1 MEQEKLAENLVKA
14 IQSQSQQRLNNLQA
28 DYESQRSEMI
38 ERFTKEALEEANVY
52 SELALSEL
60 RNSLVQNE
68 SQSKWKVKKDLF
80 IRRAELVGGLFEKV
94 KHDLIDF
101 TKTPDYKIFVKSSLE
116 RILSE
121 NTALGATILVKAM
134 DQKLFE
140 ELAEKRVQVQ
150 VSDRIHIGGFILKDK
165 AGLMEIDESLD
176 YTLKVQREWF
186 TTHSQLDF

>member
-28 DYESQRSEMI
+28 DYESQRAEMI

-80 IRRAELVGGLFEKV
+80 IRRAELVDGLFSNV
-94 KHDLIDF
+94 KADLIEF
-101 TKTPDYKIFVKSSLE
+101 SKTKAYEAFVKEVLDKV
-116 RILSE
+116 LGE
-121 NTALGATILVKAM
+121 NKLDGFTLLVKAS
-134 DQKLFE
+134 DEASFK
-140 ELAEKRVQVQ
+140 AITGKNTVIT
-150 VSDRIHIGGFILKDK
+150 VSDRIHLGGFILKDK
-165 AGLMEIDESLD
+165 AGLLEIDESLD
-176 YTLKVQREWF
+176 YRLKVQKEWF

>member
-14 IQSQSQQRLNNLQA
+14 IQTQSQERLMNLQV
-28 DYESQRSEMI
+28 DYESQRQETI
-38 ERFTKEALEEANVY
+38 EKFREEAQEEANVF
-52 SELALSEL
+52 SEMALSEL
-60 RNSLVQNE
+60 RNSLIQNE

-80 IRRAELVGGLFEKV
+80 IRRAELVDGLFIKV
-94 KHDLIDF
+94 KQDLIDF
-101 TKTPDYKIFVKSSLE
+101 TKTSEYKDFIKVSLE
-116 RILSE
+116 LILSE
-121 NTALGATILVKAM
+121 NTASGATILVKAT

-140 ELAEKRVQVQ
+140 TLSDQRVTVL

>member
-28 DYESQRSEMI
+28 DYESQRAEMI

-80 IRRAELVGGLFEKV
+80 IRRAELVDGLFSNV
-94 KHDLIDF
+94 KADLIEF
-101 TKTPDYKIFVKSSLE
+101 SKTKAYEAFVKENLDKV
-116 RILSE
+116 LNE
-121 NTALGATILVKAM
+121 NTLEGYTLLVKAA
-134 DQKLFE
+134 DEAFFK
-140 ELAEKRVQVQ
+140 AITAKNTIVT
-150 VSDRIHIGGFILKDK
+150 VSDRIRLGGFILKDK
-165 AGLMEIDESLD
+165 AGLLEIDESLD
-176 YTLKVQREWF
+176 YRLKVQKEWF

>member
-14 IQSQSQQRLNNLQA
+14 IQTQSQERLINLQV
-28 DYESQRSEMI
+28 DYESQRQEMI
-38 ERFTKEALEEANVY
+38 ERFRKEAQEEANVF

-60 RNSLVQNE
+60 RNSLIQNE

-80 IRRAELVGGLFEKV
+80 IRRAELVDELFEKV

-101 TKTPDYKIFVKSSLE
+101 TKTSDYKAFVKSSLE

-121 NTALGATILVKAM
+121 NTALGATILVKAS
-134 DQKLFE
+134 DLKLFE
-140 ELAEKRVQVQ
+140 ELAEKRVQVE

-165 AGLMEIDESLD
+165 AGLIEIDESLD
-176 YTLKVQREWF
+176 YALKVQREWF

>member
-14 IQSQSQQRLNNLQA
+14 IQSQSQERLNNLQA

-38 ERFTKEALEEANVY
+38 ERFRQEALEESNVY

-80 IRRAELVGGLFEKV
+80 IRRAELVDGLFNRV
-94 KHDLIDF
+94 KQDLTDF
-101 TKTPDYKIFVKSSLE
+101 TKTKEYASFVKEALDKVLKENPLE
-116 RILSE
+116 GFTLLVR
-121 NTALGATILVKAM
+121 AT
-134 DQKLFE
+134 DERLFKE
-140 ELAEKRVQVQ
+140 ITGKEATVVI
-150 VSDRIHIGGFILKDK
+150 SDRLHIGGFILKDK
-165 AGLMEIDESLD
+165 AGLLEIDESLD
-176 YTLKVQREWF
+176 YTLRIQKEWF

>member
-28 DYESQRSEMI
+28 DYESQRQETI
-38 ERFTKEALEEANVY
+38 DRFRQEAQEEASVY

-80 IRRAELVGGLFEKV
+80 IRRAELVDGLFDSV
-94 KHDLIDF
+94 KADLIAF
-101 TKTPDYKIFVKSSLE
+101 TQAKAYETFVKE
-116 RILSE
+116 NLSKVLLDKDLVSY
-121 NTALGATILVKAM
+121 TVLVKAN
-134 DQKLFE
+134 DEALLKSLVGQNGT
-140 ELAEKRVQVQ
+140 VT
-150 VSDRIHIGGFILKDK
+150 VSDRIHIGGFILKDQ
-165 AGLMEIDESLD
+165 AGLLEIDETLD
-176 YTLKVQREWF
+176 YRLKVQKEWF

>member
-14 IQSQSQQRLNNLQA
+14 IQSRSQERLNNLQA
-28 DYESQRSEMI
+28 DYESQRQEMI
-38 ERFTKEALEEANVY
+38 ERFRKEALEEASVY

-80 IRRAELVGGLFEKV
+80 IRRAELVDGLFSSV
-94 KHDLIDF
+94 RQDLIDF
-101 TKTPDYKIFVKSSLE
+101 AKTKAYEAFVKDNLDRVLKDQSLE
-116 RILSE
+116 GYILFIKASDE
-121 NTALGATILVKAM
+121 AFFKTITDKNAVITI
-134 DQKLFE
+134 
-140 ELAEKRVQVQ
+140 
-150 VSDRIHIGGFILKDK
+150 SDRIHIGGFILKDK

-176 YTLKVQREWF
+176 YRLKVQKEWF

>member
-28 DYESQRSEMI
+28 DYESQRQEMI
-38 ERFTKEALEEANVY
+38 ERFTKEALEEASVY

-80 IRRAELVGGLFEKV
+80 IRRAELVDGLFLSV
-94 KHDLIDF
+94 KQDLIDF
-101 TKTPDYKIFVKSSLE
+101 SKTKAYEAFVKETLDKVLKENNLE
-116 RILSE
+116 SYTLF
-121 NTALGATILVKAM
+121 VKAT
-134 DQKLFE
+134 DEAFFKTITHKN
-140 ELAEKRVQVQ
+140 AVIT

-165 AGLMEIDESLD
+165 AGVLEIDESLD
-176 YTLKVQREWF
+176 YRLKVQKEWF

>member
-14 IQSQSQQRLNNLQA
+14 IQTQSQERLMNLQI
-28 DYESQRSEMI
+28 DYESQRQEII
-38 ERFTKEALEEANVY
+38 ERFREEAQEEANVY

-60 RNSLVQNE
+60 RNSLIQNE

-80 IRRAELVGGLFEKV
+80 IRRAELVDELFVKV
-94 KHDLIDF
+94 KQELIDF
-101 TKTPDYKIFVKSSLE
+101 TKTSEYKDFVKTSLE

-121 NTALGATILVKAM
+121 NTALGATILVKAV
-134 DQKLFE
+134 DKNLFE
-140 ELAEKRVQVQ
+140 DLSKQRVSVE
-150 VSDRIHIGGFILKDK
+150 VSERIHIGGFILKDK

-176 YTLKVQREWF
+176 YTLKVQKEWF

>member
-14 IQSQSQQRLNNLQA
+14 IQTQSQERLINLQA
-28 DYESQRSEMI
+28 DYESQRQETI
-38 ERFTKEALEEANVY
+38 EKFREEAQEEANVF

-60 RNSLVQNE
+60 RNSLIQNE

-80 IRRAELVGGLFEKV
+80 IRRAELVDGLFAKV

-101 TKTPDYKIFVKSSLE
+101 TKTSEYKTFVKSSLD

-121 NTALGATILVKAM
+121 NTALGATILVKAP

-140 ELAEKRVQVQ
+140 ELAEQRVHVE

>member
-14 IQSQSQQRLNNLQA
+14 IQTQSQERLMNLQI
-28 DYESQRSEMI
+28 DYESQRQETI
-38 ERFTKEALEEANVY
+38 EKFRVEAQEEANVF
-52 SELALSEL
+52 SEMALSEL
-60 RNSLVQNE
+60 RNSLIQNE

-80 IRRAELVGGLFEKV
+80 IRRAELVDGLFIKV
-94 KHDLIDF
+94 KQELIDF
-101 TKTPDYKIFVKSSLE
+101 TKTSEYKDFVKASLE

-121 NTALGATILVKAM
+121 NTASGATILVKAT

-140 ELAEKRVQVQ
+140 TLSDQRVTVM

-176 YTLKVQREWF
+176 YTLKVQKEWF

>member
-14 IQSQSQQRLNNLQA
+14 IQTQSQERLMNLQA
-28 DYESQRSEMI
+28 DYDSQRQEMI
-38 ERFTKEALEEANVY
+38 EKFRVEAQEEANVF

-60 RNSLVQNE
+60 RNSLIQNE

-80 IRRAELVGGLFEKV
+80 IRRAELVDGLFIKV
-94 KHDLIDF
+94 KQDLIDF
-101 TKTPDYKIFVKSSLE
+101 TKTSEYKDFVKTSLE

-121 NTALGATILVKAM
+121 NTASGATILVKAT

-140 ELAEKRVQVQ
+140 TLSNQRVIVL
-150 VSDRIHIGGFILKDK
+150 VSERIHIGGFILKDK

>member
-14 IQSQSQQRLNNLQA
+14 IQTQSQERLINLQA
-28 DYESQRSEMI
+28 DYESQRQETI
-38 ERFTKEALEEANVY
+38 DRFREEAQEEANVF

-60 RNSLVQNE
+60 RNSLIQNE

-80 IRRAELVGGLFEKV
+80 IRRAELVDGLFAQV
-94 KHDLIDF
+94 KQDLIAF
-101 TKTPDYKIFVKSSLE
+101 TKTSEYKAFVKSSLE

-121 NTALGATILVKAM
+121 NTALGATILVKAP
-134 DQKLFE
+134 DLKLFE